1 MARTKKVKEIVEK
14 EMSILQ
20 EEVANDH
27 VIIYAKTLITPLT
40 QEFGNGDMNVLRDKI
55 NEIIKA
61 I

>member
-1 MARTKKVKEIVEK
+1 MPKKVKPVEVKVEK
-14 EMSILQ
+14 EV
-20 EEVANDH
+20 EAV
-27 VIIYAKTLITPLT
+27 VIKVQLLT